1 MILCVSCRKST
12 VCVTW
17 LLKLYAVPG
26 SNIIAIPIWTT
37 VQLLHQR
44 TISHFIGLRVMKCHC
59 FSGYKLSLSL
69 PLLRHLVSNC
79 VEKRWWGGVS
89 LSSASSSSTS
99 MHGRLKNSA
108 CLLIL
113 SVAKADDETTNQPTN
128 LFTIAITL
136 YTTLTHTQAYIV
148 VCVMVF
154 FIFFKNNRTEYFL
167 LLLVSCLTKLKSEI
181 HPLRLKG
188 FLGVL
193 GVSIYII

>member
-1 MILCVSCRKST
+1 MFVDIEC
-12 VCVTW
+12 
-17 LLKLYAVPG
+17 
-26 SNIIAIPIWTT
+26 
-37 VQLLHQR
+37 
-44 TISHFIGLRVMKCHC
+44 
-59 FSGYKLSLSL
+59 
-69 PLLRHLVSNC
+69 
-79 VEKRWWGGVS
+79 
-89 LSSASSSSTS
+89 SS
-99 MHGRLKNSA
+99 
-108 CLLIL
+108 
-113 SVAKADDETTNQPTN
+113 KADEETTNQPTN

-193 GVSIYII
+193 GVSIYIYIYLNICIYLYIHIHIQ